1 MIWRVRC
8 VGHNNSFKPNLL
20 RYTKAM
26 AEKACHGFA
35 STTQV
40 GLIQALDRSMQ
51 DTWHFVAMEYYAL
64 VLNRTY
70 LVSVSSTGIT
80 GKVCRG
86 LTATESGAGLTLYI
100 TRQLAVHGN
109 LNDPSSY
116 VSDHHLASRDN
127 ADFTLNCADI
137 ISVSFNP
144 TKNGAWAPTLTTGV

>member
-1 MIWRVRC
+1 
-8 VGHNNSFKPNLL
+8 
-20 RYTKAM
+20 
-26 AEKACHGFA
+26 
-35 STTQV
+35 
-40 GLIQALDRSMQ
+40 MQ